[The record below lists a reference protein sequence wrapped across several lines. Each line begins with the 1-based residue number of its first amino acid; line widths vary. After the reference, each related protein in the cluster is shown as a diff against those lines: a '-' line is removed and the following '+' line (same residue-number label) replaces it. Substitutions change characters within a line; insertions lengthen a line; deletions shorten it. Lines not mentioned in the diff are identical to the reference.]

1 MVEADDAPSFRVV
14 PSSPPLSCR
23 TSPPRGGEI
32 DLGPA
37 SRPAEHPGRALALRF
52 RCHFLFAQVEPERTG
67 RLRLPR
73 KTKKSDDTRRRP
85 VRRFL
90 PRDFGLSAAPALV
103 GDFSRGAR
111 LLTGGRPHTLDNPVL
126 PPCHATQALP
136 ARCQGRQGLGPS
148 KAFTLAPTSP
158 GGDHFPR
165 TPGKGSRV
173 LPLPPAPAPPR
184 HNALWCIR
192 DGTGS
197 V

>member
-1 MVEADDAPSFRVV
+1 MRHHSASYQARPLCPAGHLPHKGGDRPGAGLLPSRRRRPGLRPPV
-14 PSSPPLSCR
+14 PLSL
-23 TSPPRGGEI
+23 S
-32 DLGPA
+32 
-37 SRPAEHPGRALALRF
+37 LAQ
-52 RCHFLFAQVEPERTG
+52 AKPERTG

-73 KTKKSDDTRRRP
+73 KSKKSDDTRRRP

-90 PRDFGLSAAPALV
+90 PRDFGLSAAPALA

-136 ARCQGRQGLGPS
+136 ARCQGRQGFGPS